1 MTALADI
8 PRACPARPANEARPP
23 LSAADR
29 RALIET
35 EALAGAIED
44 LDHARR
50 RDRAGI
56 DDVMRLTQAPTP
68 TMIEIT
74 YPESESLE
82 YRIMSGLST
91 FMGAAAIITIA
102 VFALSLLADLP
113 GLLTR
118 EVAP

>member
-8 PRACPARPANEARPP
+8 PRACPANDARPP

-29 RALIET
+29 RALMET

-44 LDHARR
+44 LDRARR
-50 RDRAGI
+50 RDRALI
-56 DDVMRLTQAPTP
+56 DDVARLIEAPASAAV
-68 TMIEIT
+68 EIAQ
-74 YPESESLE
+74 PESECLE
-82 YRIMSGLST
+82 YRIMSGLTT

-102 VFALSLLADLP
+102 IFAASLLADLP

-118 EVAP
+118 EITQ